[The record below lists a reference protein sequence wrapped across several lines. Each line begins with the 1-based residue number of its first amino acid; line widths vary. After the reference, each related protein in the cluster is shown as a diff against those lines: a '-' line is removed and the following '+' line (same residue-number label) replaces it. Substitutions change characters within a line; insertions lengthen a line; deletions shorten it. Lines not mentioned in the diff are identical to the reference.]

1 MTLSCDKPFNNN
13 NYGKGIFINLVKI
26 ASAEDISGQQLP
38 FLEQRI
44 DIGIK
49 LLLDIGR
56 DFQPELIIAG
66 NFDRNTITNDVQGW
80 GSGFLIQ
87 DALYRLGY
95 SGNLTADNRV
105 PQAALDALKGH
116 QFYRLSYVSGTKD
129 NGKPRYSDW
138 NNIASVGDG
147 PDSLAKRFQK
157 SLLKGYPKNYRPE
170 LLDEPVAVSAT
181 VTNDVVTCPQIMCQ

>member
-1 MTLSCDKPFNNN
+1 MTLSCDRPFAAN

-26 ASAEDISGQQLP
+26 ATAVDISKMQLP
-38 FLEQRI
+38 FLEQPI

-66 NFDRNTITNDVQGW
+66 NFERNAITEEIQGW
-80 GSGFLIQ
+80 KSAFVVQ
-87 DALYRLGY
+87 DAMYRLGY
-95 SGNLTADNRV
+95 SGNLTVDNRV

-129 NGKPRYSDW
+129 NGKLRYSDW

-170 LLDEPVAVSAT
+170 LLDEPVAVPAT
-181 VTNDVVTCPQIMCQ
+181 VTNDVEDVF